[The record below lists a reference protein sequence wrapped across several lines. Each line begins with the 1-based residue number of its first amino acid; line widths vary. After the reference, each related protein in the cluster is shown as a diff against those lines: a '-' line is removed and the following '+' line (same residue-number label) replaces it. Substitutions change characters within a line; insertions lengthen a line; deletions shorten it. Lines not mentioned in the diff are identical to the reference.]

1 MNAHAIRRD
10 RTRKFEIRPTMNNA
24 ARPRQQVSIS
34 ERIAQHIDASSAQ
47 VDAAIELLD
56 GGATVPFISRYRK
69 EVTGSLTDAQLR
81 DLEEKLSYL
90 RDLDQRR
97 ASIIDT
103 IDEQGKLNDALKS
116 KLESATTKAE
126 LEDLYLPYKKKRRTK
141 GQIAIEAGLLSLA
154 DTLWEHP
161 ENEPEALAKNYVATH
176 ESDASLN
183 VDDTKAALEGARY
196 ILMERFAE
204 DAGLIARL
212 REQLNEQA
220 FLCSSMAKGKAEEG
234 AKFSDYF
241 DHQEPFK
248 AVPGHRALAM
258 FRGRSEG
265 ILSLKLLLRQADEFN
280 DQACINTVGAWL
292 GFKNLGAAA
301 DSWRAQVVSWTWKI
315 KLSLHL
321 ESELFAQLRDRADTE
336 AIGVFASNLA
346 DLLLAAPAGARP
358 TLGLDPGYRSGVK
371 VTAIDATGQVKDHAT
386 IYPHKPQ
393 QQWDSSLATLAT
405 LCSRHAIELV
415 AIGNGTASR
424 ETEKLA
430 SELIRQMA
438 DLPQE
443 KRRHMTQVVVSE
455 AGASVYSASKTAEE
469 EFPELDVTIRG
480 AVSIARR
487 LQDPLAELVKIDPK
501 AIGVGQYQHDVSQAS
516 LARSL
521 DATVEDCVNAV
532 GVDLETASVP
542 LLSRVAGLTPVLA
555 TNIVEYR
562 DTHGAFKTRKE
573 LKKVPRL
580 GPKAFEQA
588 AGFLRVRDG
597 TDPLDCSGV
606 HPESYPVVKRIV
618 EKTGCKVN
626 ALIGDSA
633 QLNSLNA
640 EDFVD
645 DQFGLPTV
653 KDIISELDK
662 PGRDPRPEFKAVQ
675 FADGIEKITDLV
687 PNQILEGKVT
697 NVTAF
702 GAFVDIGVHQDGLV
716 HISALSDTFVKDPRS
731 VVKAGDIVK
740 VKVMDVDV
748 MRQRIALSMR
758 LNDDANEAG
767 DSRSRRSNGAQ
778 NTHGGSAGKQRSS
791 SGQAAA
797 KSVAHASKGK
807 GKSTTG
813 TEQPSALALQ
823 LKAALEAKK

>member
-1 MNAHAIRRD
+1 MN
-10 RTRKFEIRPTMNNA
+10 
-24 ARPRQQVSIS
+24 QVAKHDVQLSIS
-34 ERIAQHIDASSAQ
+34 ERIAQHINATSRQ
-47 VDAAIELLD
+47 VDSAIELLD

-69 EVTGSLTDAQLR
+69 EVTGSLTDSQLR
-81 DLEEKLSYL
+81 DLEEKLTYL

-97 ASIIDT
+97 LSIMESIN
-103 IDEQGKLNDALKS
+103 EQGKLTDSLKS
-116 KLESATTKAE
+116 QLAQATTKAE

-141 GQIAIEAGLLSLA
+141 GQIAIEAGLLPLA
-154 DTLWEHP
+154 
-161 ENEPEALAKNYVATH
+161 EALWDNPANVPETLASEYVKTDTDDSTLSVA
-176 ESDASLN
+176 DA
-183 VDDTKAALEGARY
+183 KAALEGARY

-212 REQLNEQA
+212 RERLNDQA
-220 FLCSSMAKGKAEEG
+220 YLCSTMVKGKAAEG

-241 DHQEPFK
+241 EHNESFK
-248 AVPGHRALAM
+248 SVPGHRALAM

-265 ILSLKLLLRQADEFN
+265 FLGLRLLMKSADEFN
-280 DQACINTVGAWL
+280 DQPCIDTVSAWL
-292 GFKNLGAAA
+292 DFKDNGKPA
-301 DSWRAQVVSWTWKI
+301 DAWRAQVVSWTWKI

-321 ESELFAQLRDRADTE
+321 ESELFAQLRSRADAE
-336 AIGVFASNLA
+336 AISVFANNLA
-346 DLLLAAPAGARP
+346 DLLLAAPAGARA

-371 VTAIDATGQVKDHAT
+371 VTAVDATGQVKDFAT

-393 QQWDSSLATLAT
+393 QQWDKSLAALVS
-405 LCSRHAIELV
+405 LCSKHAIELI

-430 SELIRQMA
+430 GELIRQMA
-438 DLPQE
+438 ELPVD

-455 AGASVYSASKTAEE
+455 AGASVYSASKAAED

-487 LQDPLAELVKIDPK
+487 LQDPLAELVKIEPK

-521 DATVEDCVNAV
+521 DATVEDCVNSV
-532 GVDLETASVP
+532 GVDLETASAP
-542 LLSRVAGLTPVLA
+542 LLSRVAGLTPTLA
-555 TNIVEYR
+555 ANIVEYR
-562 DTHGAFKTRKE
+562 DSHGAFKTRKE
-573 LKKVPRL
+573 LKDVPRL

-588 AGFLRVRDG
+588 AGFLRVRNG

-618 EKTGCKVN
+618 AKTGCDVA

-633 QLNSLNA
+633 RLNALNA

-645 DQFGLPTV
+645 EQFGLPTV
-653 KDIISELDK
+653 QDIISELEK
-662 PGRDPRPEFKAVQ
+662 PGRDPRPEFRAVR
-675 FADGIEKITDLV
+675 FADGVEKITDLT
-687 PNQILEGKVT
+687 PNQVLEGKVT

-702 GAFVDIGVHQDGLV
+702 GAFVDVGVHQDGLV
-716 HISALSDTFVKDPRS
+716 HISALSDTFVKDPRT

-748 MRQRIALSMR
+748 ARQRIALSMR
-758 LNDDANEAG
+758 LSDDANEQGGGSDAR
-767 DSRSRRSNGAQ
+767 SRSQSGSQKSPRNHTSRDRNVG
-778 NTHGGSAGKQRSS
+778 TGSAKKSGKQPNR
-791 SGQAAA
+791 GQ
-797 KSVAHASKGK
+797 GNQ
-807 GKSTTG
+807 STG
-813 TEQPSALALQ
+813 VDQPSALALQ
-823 LKAALEAKK
+823 LKAALEGK